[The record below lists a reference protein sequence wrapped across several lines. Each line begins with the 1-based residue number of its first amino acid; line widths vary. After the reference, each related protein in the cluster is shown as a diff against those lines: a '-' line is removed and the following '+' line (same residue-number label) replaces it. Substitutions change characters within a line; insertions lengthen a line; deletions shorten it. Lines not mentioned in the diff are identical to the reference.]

1 MSRFLLLAAS
11 VVLCSCSSE
20 STTNYSSNPE
30 PSGTNDVSANVNP
43 VTGLSIDEMESA
55 AQVEYDELDAEFKQR
70 MATLKE
76 TIQQTDS
83 KDEQARL
90 LNEANPA
97 REISTRFLKIAKKYP
112 GTQAARDAV
121 LFAVAQTRGKQ
132 KDEAMNHLLDHYSER
147 VQLAK
152 IADSLTDEI
161 PSPAIENWFHK
172 IIAKATESTDRAHSI
187 NAYAKYVRQID
198 FYKKTLSYNPAYANR
213 LPAEQLNYIN
223 RPRTEAQKEQL
234 SSMLRAAIDE
244 YSNLG
249 FRNDTTYGEIAK
261 RELFEL
267 EHLQVGC
274 VAPDIEGHDL
284 DEIPFKLSDY
294 QGKVVML
301 DFWGHW
307 CPPCRAMYDHERYVT
322 QKLADKPFAL
332 IGVNSDRKLDY
343 ARDAV
348 RDESLSWR
356 HFWNGEGGTN
366 GKISSTWNVEAWP
379 TVYLIDQDGVI
390 RFKGVLGDEI
400 DAGLETLLAEMG
412 HEVELTEDVQ
422 VPGPAN

>member
-1 MSRFLLLAAS
+1 MSRFLLLAAT

-20 STTNYSSNPE
+20 STTNTSSNSQS
-30 PSGTNDVSANVNP
+30 SGTNGPLADVQP
-43 VTGLSIDEMESA
+43 VTGLSSDDMESA
-55 AQVEYDELDAEFKQR
+55 AQAEYDELDVEFKER
-70 MATLKE
+70 MSKLKE
-76 TIQQTDS
+76 TIQQSDS
-83 KDEQARL
+83 KEEQARL
-90 LNEANPA
+90 LNEANPT
-97 REISTRFLKIAKKYP
+97 REISTRFMVIAKKYP
-112 GTQAARDAV
+112 GTQAARNSV

-132 KDEAMNHLLDHYSER
+132 KDEAMNHLLDHYADR

-161 PSPAIENWFHK
+161 PSPAIENWFRK
-172 IIAKATESTDRAHSI
+172 IIAKATENTDRAQAI
-187 NAYAKYVRQID
+187 NAFAKYVRQIK
-198 FYKKTLSYNPAYANR
+198 FYKKTLDYNPAYANR
-213 LPAEQLNYIN
+213 LPVAQLQYIN
-223 RPRTEAQKEQL
+223 RPRTEAQKDEL
-234 SSMLRAAIDE
+234 SSLLRDSIDE
-244 YSNLG
+244 YSNLE
-249 FRNDTTYGEIAK
+249 FRDDTSYGEIAR

-307 CPPCRAMYDHERYVT
+307 CPPCRAMYDHERFVT
-322 QKLADKPFAL
+322 KKLADKPFVL
-332 IGVNSDRKLDY
+332 IGVNSDRKLDH

-356 HFWNGEGGTN
+356 HFWNGEGGTS
-366 GKISSTWNVEAWP
+366 GEISSAWNVEAWP

-412 HEVELTEDVQ
+412 HEVELTENVQ
-422 VPGPAN
+422 TPGPAE